1 MKINLE
7 DWNQKECRVTLRNG
21 KKFDVTVRNGH
32 EFYKYPYYWVG
43 IIEGTDLRYFK
54 SGKYYENKPKDDHLW
69 DIIHIEELTMK
80 TNTQQILEEISKTQE
95 QLNKLQEELKK
106 AEVQEKFFTSIQ
118 NDEQLKAALSFL
130 KTREMNKLKFSFTWD
145 ATPEGYDYWYDIN
158 SGTSNLY
165 ETDIL
170 KIKDWVINYLIQKQ
184 V

>member
-7 DWNQKECRVTLRNG
+7 DWNQKECRVILRNG
-21 KKFDVTVRNGH
+21 KKFDVTVRNGN

-43 IIEGTDLRYFK
+43 VIEGTDLQYYK
-54 SGKYYENKPKDDHLW
+54 SGKCYENKHKDDHLW

-106 AEVQEKFFTSIQ
+106 AEVQEKFFTPIQ
-118 NDEQLKAALSFL
+118 NDEQLKGALSLL
-130 KTREMNKLKFSFTWD
+130 KTRETKYLFFTFPWCL
-145 ATPEGYDYWYDIN
+145 TPEGHDYWDNIYIGK
-158 SGTSNLY
+158 SFLY
-165 ETDIL
+165 ESDIL

-184 V
+184 S